1 MNDKVRRES
10 DLGLRSEELDLIQLV
25 WIQLNN
31 SSSSERNINKSH
43 RTYGQR
49 ERGRELVSILLK
61 YHHR

>member
-10 DLGLRSEELDLIQLV
+10 DLGLRGEELDLIQLV

-43 RTYGQR
+43 RTDGQR
-49 ERGRELVSILLK
+49 ESWSQF
-61 YHHR
+61 Y